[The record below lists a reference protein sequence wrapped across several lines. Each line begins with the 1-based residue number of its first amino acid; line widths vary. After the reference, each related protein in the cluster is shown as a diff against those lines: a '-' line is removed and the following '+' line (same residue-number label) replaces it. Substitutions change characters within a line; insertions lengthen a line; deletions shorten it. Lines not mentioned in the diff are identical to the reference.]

1 MIAPGAKSAANDTGG
16 RAKAVY
22 SEMDPYYDPITTGE
36 FQLFAKLIYKLAG
49 IHLRDSKISLVS
61 NRLRRRLRALNLGS
75 YREYYDYIS
84 KGDGRAQDEIVNFI
98 DAITTNETYFF
109 RHETD
114 FDFLREVVIPE
125 VESRQSSPNKFI
137 KIWSAASSTGEEPYS
152 IAMTAAEALDGE
164 PGWSIQ
170 ILASDIN
177 VTVLNSAQK
186 AVYGP
191 YAVSRLNDY
200 AINKYFERLR
210 PASPGGEEKYSVKPH
225 YKKMVKFKRHNLKE
239 AMRLVRFDCIFC
251 RNVLIYFDNE
261 SKTQVVE
268 NLYNALNDGG
278 YLILGHAE
286 SLMRIKSKFKYVR
299 PSVYKR

>member
-1 MIAPGAKSAANDTGG
+1 MIDQFYA
-16 RAKAVY
+16 
-22 SEMDPYYDPITTGE
+22 PITTGE
-36 FQLFAKLIYKLAG
+36 FQLFAKLIYKVAG
-49 IHLRDSKISLVS
+49 IHLRDSKIALVS
-61 NRLRRRLRALNLGS
+61 NRLRKRLKALNLSS
-75 YREYYDYIS
+75 YREYYDYLARNDS
-84 KGDGRAQDEIVNFI
+84 RAQEEMAHFI

-114 FDFLREVVIPE
+114 FDFLRTVVIAD
-125 VESRQSSPNKFI
+125 VEKRQLARNKFI

-152 IAMTAAEALDGE
+152 IAMTVAEALDGV
-164 PGWSIQ
+164 PGWNIQ

-177 VTVLNSAQK
+177 MTVLANAEK

-191 YAVSRLNDY
+191 YAVSRLNNY
-200 AINKYFERLR
+200 AINKYFDRQKSST
-210 PASPGGEEKYSVKPH
+210 AAGEEKYIVKPH

-239 AMRLVRFDCIFC
+239 NMTLMKFDCIFC

-261 SKTQVVE
+261 SKTHVIH

-286 SLMRIKSKFKYVR
+286 SLMRIKSNFKYVR
-299 PSVYKR
+299 PSIYKR

>member
-1 MIAPGAKSAANDTGG
+1 
-16 RAKAVY
+16 
-22 SEMDPYYDPITTGE
+22 MDQYYAPITTGE
-36 FQLFAKLIYKLAG
+36 FQLFAKLIYRLAG
-49 IHLRDSKISLVS
+49 IHLRDSKIALVS
-61 NRLRRRLRALNLGS
+61 NRLRKRLKALNLGS

-84 KGDGRAQDEIVNFI
+84 RNDAKAQDEIVNFI

-114 FDFLREVVIPE
+114 FDFLRTVVIPE
-125 VESRQSSPNKFI
+125 VESRQTGANKFI

-152 IAMTAAEALDGE
+152 IAMTVAEELDGV
-164 PGWSIQ
+164 PGWNIQ

-177 VTVLNSAQK
+177 VTVLASAEK

-191 YAVSRLNDY
+191 YAVSRLNNY
-200 AINKYFERLR
+200 AINKYFDRVR
-210 PASPGGEEKYSVKPH
+210 PAGPHDEEKYLVKPH
-225 YKKMVKFKRHNLKE
+225 YKKMVKFKRHNLKD
-239 AMRLVRFDCIFC
+239 AMTLARFDCIFC

-261 SKTQVVE
+261 SKTHVIE

-286 SLMRIKSKFKYVR
+286 SLMRIKSRFKYVR

>member
-1 MIAPGAKSAANDTGG
+1 M
-16 RAKAVY
+16 V
-22 SEMDPYYDPITTGE
+22 DPNYAPITTGE
-36 FQLFAKLIYKLAG
+36 FQLFARLIYKIAG
-49 IHLRDSKISLVS
+49 IHLRDSKIALVS
-61 NRLRRRLRALNLGS
+61 NRLRKRLKALDLAS
-75 YREYYDYIS
+75 YREYYDHIS
-84 KGDGRAQDEIVNFI
+84 KNDSKAQSEIMHFI

-114 FDFLREVVIPE
+114 FDFLRTTVIPE
-125 VESRQSSPNKFI
+125 VEKRQIGRNKYI

-152 IAMTAAEALDGE
+152 IAMTVAEALDE
-164 PGWSIQ
+164 MPGWNIQ

-177 VTVLNSAQK
+177 TTVLGNAEK

-191 YAVSRLNDY
+191 YAVSRLNNY
-200 AINKYFERLR
+200 AINKYFDRQK
-210 PASPGGEEKYSVKPH
+210 PAMPAGEEKYLVKPH

-239 AMRLVRFDCIFC
+239 SMNVMKFDCIFC

-261 SKTQVVE
+261 SKTHVIH

-286 SLMRIKSKFKYVR
+286 SLMRIKSNFKYVR
-299 PSVYKR
+299 PSIYKR

>member
-1 MIAPGAKSAANDTGG
+1 L
-16 RAKAVY
+16 V
-22 SEMDPYYDPITTGE
+22 DPNYAPITTGE
-36 FQLFAKLIYKLAG
+36 FQLFAKLIYKIAG
-49 IHLRDSKISLVS
+49 IHLRDSKIALVS
-61 NRLRRRLRALNLGS
+61 NRLRKRLKALDLGS

-84 KGDGRAQDEIVNFI
+84 KNDSKAQSEIMHFI

-114 FDFLREVVIPE
+114 FDFLRTTVIPE
-125 VESRQSSPNKFI
+125 VEKRQLARNKNI
-137 KIWSAASSTGEEPYS
+137 KIWSSASSTGEEPYS
-152 IAMTAAEALDGE
+152 IAMTVAEALDE
-164 PGWSIQ
+164 IPGWNIQ

-177 VTVLNSAQK
+177 TTVLSNAEK

-191 YAVSRLNDY
+191 YAVSRLNNY
-200 AINKYFERLR
+200 AINKYFDRQK
-210 PASPGGEEKYSVKPH
+210 PATPAGEEKYLVKPH

-239 AMRLVRFDCIFC
+239 SMNVMKFDCIFC

-261 SKTQVVE
+261 SKTQVIQ

-286 SLMRIKSKFKYVR
+286 SLMRIKSNFKYVR
-299 PSVYKR
+299 PSIYKR

>member
-1 MIAPGAKSAANDTGG
+1 MAEINYAPLT
-16 RAKAVY
+16 
-22 SEMDPYYDPITTGE
+22 MGE
-36 FQLFAKLIYKLAG
+36 FQLFARLIYKIAG
-49 IHLRDSKISLVS
+49 IHLKESKMALVS
-61 NRLRRRLRALNLGS
+61 NRLRKRLHALNHSS

-84 KGDGRAQDEIVNFI
+84 RNDVKAQDEITHFI

-114 FDFLREVVIPE
+114 FDFLRNIIIPE
-125 VESRQSSPNKFI
+125 VEKRQTSRNKTI

-152 IAMTAAEALDGE
+152 IAMTVAEVLGGD
-164 PGWSIQ
+164 PCWNIQ

-177 VTVLNSAQK
+177 VTVLNFAEK

-191 YAVSRLNDY
+191 YAVSRLNNY
-200 AINKYFERLR
+200 AINKYFDRQKS
-210 PASPGGEEKYSVKPH
+210 PAPHSEEKYIVKPQ
-225 YKKMVKFKRHNLKE
+225 YKKMVKFRRHNLKE
-239 AMRLVRFDCIFC
+239 NMSLMKFDCIFC

-261 SKTQVVE
+261 SKTHVIE
-268 NLYNALNDGG
+268 NLYNALNDDG

>member
-1 MIAPGAKSAANDTGG
+1 M
-16 RAKAVY
+16 V
-22 SEMDPYYDPITTGE
+22 DPNYAPITTGE
-36 FQLFAKLIYKLAG
+36 FQLFAKLIYKIAG
-49 IHLRDSKISLVS
+49 IHLRDSKIALVS
-61 NRLRRRLRALNLGS
+61 NRLRKRLKALDLGS

-84 KGDGRAQDEIVNFI
+84 KNDSKAQNEITHFI

-114 FDFLREVVIPE
+114 FDFLRTTVIPE
-125 VESRQSSPNKFI
+125 VEKRQLARNKYI

-152 IAMTAAEALDGE
+152 IAMTVAEALDE
-164 PGWSIQ
+164 LPGWNIQ

-177 VTVLNSAQK
+177 VTVLSSAEK

-191 YAVSRLNDY
+191 YAVSRLNNY
-200 AINKYFERLR
+200 AINKYFDRQKPLT
-210 PASPGGEEKYSVKPH
+210 PGGEEKYLVKPH

-239 AMRLVRFDCIFC
+239 SMNIMKFDCIFC

-261 SKTQVVE
+261 SKTHVIH

-286 SLMRIKSKFKYVR
+286 SLMRIKSNFKYVR
-299 PSVYKR
+299 PSIYKR